1 MLLGDYE
8 TESKRLTVLNQ
19 RFAFLMNGLNYVKLR
34 QASSKDMIY
43 EVMEK
48 RIFGVLEGLLST
60 EISNTVV
67 PTPTTPAS
75 PNNTTSKPKLELL

>member
-1 MLLGDYE
+1 MNTLNDYE

-34 QASSKDMIY
+34 QTTTKDMIY

-48 RIFGVLEGLLST
+48 RLFTVLEGLLST
-60 EISNTVV
+60 EISNTVI
-67 PTPTTPAS
+67 PTTPVT
-75 PNNTTSKPKLELL
+75 PSKPTPKLELL